1 MNTMEKMRCLFAAAL
16 ILSSASFVFAQQ
28 PKKVVIAEV
37 KGNTAAAVVA
47 PRECLLAFREFFQY
61 VQRNEPDIIRDK
73 VAQKR
78 WLTENLRKALA
89 EHVANSK
96 PPSENPDYPS
106 NGNFIGAWDLPTTYS
121 IAGSRRYGKRAII
134 DVLYNWGPNTNYAGD
149 ERTTSFVFVLED
161 GAWKLDDIYT
171 FGGKFVTAQSLYQ
184 YFREK

>member
-1 MNTMEKMRCLFAAAL
+1 MIKTIKLLFVTAL
-16 ILSSASFVFAQQ
+16 VLSCSPFVLAQKA
-28 PKKVVIAEV
+28 KKVVIAEV
-37 KGNTAAAVVA
+37 KSQTTAAAAA

-61 VQRNEPDIIRDK
+61 VQRNEPDIIRDEK
-73 VAQKR
+73 AQQR
-78 WLTENLRKALA
+78 LLTESLRKALA

-106 NGNFIGAWDLPTTYS
+106 NGNFVGAWDPPTTYS
-121 IAGSRRYGKRAII
+121 IVGSRRYGKRAII
-134 DVLYNWGPNTNYAGD
+134 DVLYKWGPNTNYAGD
-149 ERTTSFVFVLED
+149 ERTTSFVFVLEH

>member
-1 MNTMEKMRCLFAAAL
+1 MIKTIKLLFVTAL
-16 ILSSASFVFAQQ
+16 VLSCSRFVLAQQ
-28 PKKVVIAEV
+28 AKKVLIAEV
-37 KGNTAAAVVA
+37 KSQTSAAAA
-47 PRECLLAFREFFQY
+47 SRECLLAFREFFQY
-61 VQRNEPDIIRDK
+61 VQGNEPDIVRDEK
-73 VAQKR
+73 AQKR
-78 WLTENLRKALA
+78 FLTESLRKALA

-106 NGNFIGAWDLPTTYS
+106 NGNFVGAWDPPTTYS

-134 DVLYNWGPNTNYAGD
+134 DVLYKWGPNTNYAGD